1 MITIM
6 IMMMVAMANMMMHDD
21 GGGDAGGDGAA
32 NGGDDGED
40 DDDGDE
46 DGDDDGGDSDNN
58 VGDVAEN
65 VEPFPHH
72 GKLKTKVKK
81 RNYSTYSPALP
92 LTKSQ
97 SCPGL
102 PVIPGSLVAAVR
114 APAP

>member
-1 MITIM
+1 MTT

-81 RNYSTYSPALP
+81 GITQRTHQLYP
-92 LTKSQ
+92 
-97 SCPGL
+97 
-102 PVIPGSLVAAVR
+102 
-114 APAP
+114 

>member
-1 MITIM
+1 MTT

-97 SCPGL
+97 FSQSEPRCYPFTL
-102 PVIPGSLVAAVR
+102 R
-114 APAP
+114 QH